1 MQDRPICPDA
11 LPGDVAFVS
20 QSGALVTAVLDGAK
34 SRRIGFSHMVSRG
47 ESVDVDFG
55 DLLDYLSS
63 DAGTRSILL
72 YIESIQAPHRFMS
85 ARRRRRAQPM
95 VQRPS
100 AQELILGAS
109 VDPMFGPVLLFGQ
122 GGTAVE
128 LLADRAIGLPPL
140 NRTLARDL
148 IGRTRV
154 AKLLAGYRDHPPA
167 RLDAICDALIA
178 LSQMLA
184 DLPELAELDINPLWV
199 DPEGVIALDA
209 RVRVSLA
216 LGAGTERFAIHVP
229 GAARGDRVVA
239 GPGLLLRPIRPED
252 EALHRAFVEDLAP
265 EDLRMHLF
273 SSPASC
279 RAANWHGWCRSTM
292 RARWLSLPWPR
303 GQTVPPKHSAWCG
316 RWPTPTTSRPSSP
329 SSCDRT

>member
-11 LPGDVAFVS
+11 LPSDVALVS

-34 SRRIGFSHMVSRG
+34 SRRIGFSHMMSLG

-63 DAGTRSILL
+63 DARTRSILL
-72 YIESIQAPHRFMS
+72 YIESIQAPRRFMS
-85 ARRRRRAQPM
+85 ARGRRRAQPM

-154 AKLLAGYRDHPPA
+154 AKLLVGYATTLPPG
-167 RLDAICDALIA
+167 
-178 LSQMLA
+178 SM
-184 DLPELAELDINPLWV
+184 P
-199 DPEGVIALDA
+199 
-209 RVRVSLA
+209 
-216 LGAGTERFAIHVP
+216 
-229 GAARGDRVVA
+229 
-239 GPGLLLRPIRPED
+239 
-252 EALHRAFVEDLAP
+252 
-265 EDLRMHLF
+265 
-273 SSPASC
+273 
-279 RAANWHGWCRSTM
+279 
-292 RARWLSLPWPR
+292 
-303 GQTVPPKHSAWCG
+303 SA
-316 RWPTPTTSRPSSP
+316 TP
-329 SSCDRT
+329 